1 MPSSKRTMAAT
12 LITAAVISGTTLATA
27 TTASAADYRCK
38 TSSASVDNPA
48 YSGPWAD
55 NYNFDV
61 KLCAKRAG
69 GYIYAY
75 AKVNFEGP
83 VSYVNQ
89 TDVLDAARF
98 HLQIKKSV
106 SGPDPVVKW
115 ANYTGLEYKLE
126 HGNTAGNGS
135 YTTGTIKYKAGSGRY
150 LADGFIQLDWN
161 NDGKGYRNTY
171 FSASPTV

>member
-1 MPSSKRTMAAT
+1 MPALRRTAITLLAAGA
-12 LITAAVISGTTLATA
+12 LAGTTLATA
-27 TTASAADYRCK
+27 TTASAADYRCE
-38 TSSASVDNPA
+38 TSDASVDNPA

-61 KLCAKRAG
+61 TLCAKRSG

-75 AKVNFEGP
+75 AKVDFEGP
-83 VSYVNQ
+83 ISNVNM
-89 TDVLDAARF
+89 TDTLDGARF

-106 SGPDPVVKW
+106 SGTDPVVKW

-135 YTTGTIKYKAGSGRY
+135 YTTGTIKYKPGSGRY

-161 NDGKGYRNTY
+161 NDGKGYRNTN